1 MLIVSLSAGNIFSQI
16 INYAEYFFDTDPG
29 VRGAG
34 TTEITS
40 IIMSGDS
47 VVKNFDFDVSSLGAG
62 YHRLNIRVQD
72 DLGRWSI
79 VKSYKFYIYDD
90 TYADLTIPPA
100 DISGFEYLFDN
111 DTGAGTGTWI
121 SATMTADSAVKEAD
135 IPTTGL
141 TPGYHKIITRARD
154 ADGIWS
160 TSFARKFYVYDTTYK
175 SLVKEPPKIVAA
187 EYFFDKDN
195 IAQGQ
200 GTSLS
205 ITPGDSVKWTGNV
218 SVDGLE
224 SGDHVLFIRVK
235 DSTGLWSISHAQP
248 FNVVDLTTETNSPI
262 CQGSADGK
270 AKVTVEGG
278 TPPFTFL
285 WDDPFQQT
293 ADSATG
299 LSPGIYTVT
308 VTDAKGAILKEL
320 VTITQYDTIQINI
333 TTSDTECNEAN
344 GSATAIATGE
354 NPPFEYLWTSGS
366 EEQSASE
373 LRSGV
378 HVVTVTDF
386 KGCTNTGIATINDI
400 GGPEITVKAIQHL
413 KCAGDADGII
423 DISVAGGTPPYI
435 YSWSNGEI
443 TQDMMNLKAGTY
455 EIIVTDA
462 NGCLAAKS
470 IRVEAPQ
477 PLTFALSV
485 NTSDCGLTT
494 GSATVSVSG
503 GTIPYYYVWEG
514 FPSPHSATREN
525 LGAGVYSVTVT
536 DKNSCSAIARIAVSE
551 DGAPAVN
558 ITSVIQS
565 TCGNTDGQILISVA
579 GGTGSYTYNWKKEG
593 VSVSTSKN
601 LTGVG
606 PGEYNLVVSDG
617 SGCMTYAAATIPAE
631 LPPAQQICL
640 VTVDTVSNKNLV
652 VWTKNAGL
660 GIVSYKIYRETTS
673 AGVFDL
679 VATRPYDSLS
689 SFIDTL
695 ADPLVRSW
703 RYKISAVDGCGNES
717 RLSAPHK
724 TMHLT
729 INLGIVNS
737 FNLIW
742 NHYEGFVPYNS
753 SYNIWRWSNGT
764 WTMIDVVPSIN
775 NSYTDYT
782 APEGLLWYYVEAVHP
797 TGCTPT
803 KAGTLNSSR
812 SNRQSRLK
820 YGEGIDNPF
829 VNLYNLRIYPNPSDG
844 IFNLS
849 MENLRSEDLDV
860 KVYDLTGR
868 MVYINQLS
876 GQRDKL
882 EFQIDLSGCAKGIYH
897 LYLKT
902 DQGIFN
908 RLLIIE

>member
-1 MLIVSLSAGNIFSQI
+1 MLIVSLSAGKIFSQTI
-16 INYAEYFFDTDPG
+16 DYAEYFFDSDPG
-29 VRGAG
+29 VKETG
-34 TTEITS
+34 TTEIPS
-40 IIMSGDS
+40 LIMDGDS
-47 VVKNFDFDVSSLGAG
+47 VVKNFDFDASSLGIG
-62 YHRLNIRVQD
+62 YHWLTIRVQD
-72 DLGRWSI
+72 DIGRWSI
-79 VKSYKFYIYDD
+79 AGSHKFYIYDD
-90 TYADLTIPPA
+90 SYTDLTQPPA
-100 DISGFEYLFDN
+100 DITGFEYLIDN
-111 DTGAGTGTWI
+111 ETGAGTGTWI
-121 SATMTADSAVKEAD
+121 SATMSGDSAIKTTD
-135 IPTTGL
+135 IPTAGFS
-141 TPGYHKIITRARD
+141 PGYHKLIVRSKDT
-154 ADGIWS
+154 DGLWS
-160 TSFARKFYVYDTTYK
+160 TAVARKFYIYDTTYT
-175 SLVKEPPKIVAA
+175 SLTREPSKLVAA
-187 EYFFDKDN
+187 EYYFDEDT
-195 IAQGQ
+195 IPQGQ
-200 GTSLS
+200 GNSLS
-205 ITPGDSVKWTGNV
+205 ITSGDEVQWTGNI
-218 SVDGLE
+218 SVEGLL
-224 SGDHVLFIRVK
+224 SGKHVLFIRVK
-235 DSTGLWSISHAQP
+235 DSVGLWSLAYAKP
-248 FNVVDLTTETNSPI
+248 FNVVDLTIETNSPI
-262 CQGSADGK
+262 CQGTSDGK

-278 TPPFTFL
+278 TPPFTYL

-293 ADSATG
+293 TDSVTG
-299 LSPGIYTVT
+299 LSVGTYTVT
-308 VTDAKGAILKEL
+308 VTDAEGAILKEP
-320 VTITQYDTIQINI
+320 VTITEYDTIQINI

-344 GSATAIATGE
+344 GSATATASGE
-354 NPPFEYLWTSGS
+354 NPPFDYLWTSGS

-378 HVVTVTDF
+378 HVVTVTDNA
-386 KGCTNTGIATINDI
+386 GCANTAVATINDI
-400 GGPEITVKAIQHL
+400 GGPEITVQAIQHL

-423 DISVAGGTPPYI
+423 DINVSGGTPPYI
-435 YSWSNGEI
+435 YYWSNGEI
-443 TQDMMNLKAGTY
+443 TQDVMNLKAGTY

-485 NTSDCGLTT
+485 NPSECGLTT

-503 GTIPYYYVWEG
+503 GTIPYSYAWEG
-514 FPSPHSATREN
+514 FSAPHSATREN

-536 DKNSCSAIARIAVSE
+536 DKNNCSAITRVAVSE
-551 DGAPAVN
+551 SGAPTVN
-558 ITSVIQS
+558 IISVIQS
-565 TCGNTDGQILISVA
+565 TCGNTDGQILISVT
-579 GGTGSYTYNWKKEG
+579 GGTGSYTYDWKKEG

-631 LPPAQQICL
+631 LPPTQQICL

-679 VATRPYDSLS
+679 IATRPYDSLS
-689 SFIDTL
+689 SFTDIL
-695 ADPLVRSW
+695 ADPTIRSW

-729 INLGIVNS
+729 INVGILNS

-742 NHYEGFVPYNS
+742 NHYEGFVPYNN

-764 WTMIDVVPSIN
+764 WTMIDVVPSN
-775 NSYTDYT
+775 LNSYTDFD

-829 VNLYNLRIYPNPSDG
+829 TNLYNLRIYPNPGTG

-849 MENLRSEDLDV
+849 MENLVSEDLDV
-860 KVYDLTGR
+860 KVFDLSGR

-876 GQRDKL
+876 NQRDKIEL
-882 EFQIDLSGCAKGIYH
+882 QIDLSGYAEGIYH
-897 LYLKT
+897 LYLQT
-902 DQGIFN
+902 DKGIFN